1 MPRILLLTSTFLR
14 HQYFIHALCRQLD
27 VIGVWR
33 EEKSFKPEEY
43 AGNDDDRAV
52 IAKHFDARD
61 RSEEQYFKE
70 WGDQQLPRNM
80 VVHDLPPNTIN
91 TPGEL
96 AAMRALQP
104 ELILVFGSGILREG
118 IIEAFAGKIINLH
131 LGLSPYYRGSGT
143 NFWPLVNGEP
153 EYVGATIHY
162 LDAGIDSGDI
172 ICHVRP
178 TITPEGGPHDLG
190 NAAIIAAVEALPAVV
205 SAHAR
210 RTIHAAPQRTD
221 IGKLYLRK
229 HFNADAVRTLYAN
242 FARGMI
248 LDYLR
253 EKDARVS
260 APRISVG
267 YPCAVVMYHYI
278 RDADDS
284 PFRGI
289 YALSTMDFQRQL
301 DWFTERYRII
311 HYDEFVAAV
320 QGKHSFNEPAALLTF
335 DDGLLDHYITV
346 FPILRDRGLSGVLD
360 R

>member
-253 EKDARVS
+253 EKDARD
-260 APRISVG
+260 R
-267 YPCAVVMYHYI
+267 
-278 RDADDS
+278 
-284 PFRGI
+284 
-289 YALSTMDFQRQL
+289 ALD
-301 DWFTERYRII
+301 
-311 HYDEFVAAV
+311 
-320 QGKHSFNEPAALLTF
+320 LLPVP
-335 DDGLLDHYITV
+335 HA
-346 FPILRDRGLSGVLD
+346 
-360 R
+360 